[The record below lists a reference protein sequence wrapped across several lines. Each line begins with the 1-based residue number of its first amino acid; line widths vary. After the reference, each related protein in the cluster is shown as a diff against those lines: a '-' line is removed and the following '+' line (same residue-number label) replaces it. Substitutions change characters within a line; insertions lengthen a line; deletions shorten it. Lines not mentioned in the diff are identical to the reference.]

1 MRNHLLSITR
11 RTIPYL
17 PDLRPIAGSVTA
29 SILMQQLDYWFSQK
43 PDGFYKFLS
52 PFGHEAYREGDS
64 WEEELA
70 FSVDEFRTAFDR
82 IGVRHGSKKAYK
94 AAVASGSEFIA
105 EAKDGTTTVK
115 FYSSYHDKIKGLTF
129 YFRNHP
135 VVDERLNSL
144 VSGNFPV
151 NGKSPSTEMGTPNHP
166 SSVNGESPAT
176 EMEKPSSVNGESPVH
191 LYTEITPEITPEIT
205 LPPTPQGGQKSV
217 EEKRP
222 RNGTKPPAPNINAV
236 ATLVKEEVIQQS
248 TVICEDKSSASAVT
262 TKKKVSESTKWRQ
275 ERRREVHPNLVYCEG
290 ETAWLNPDSQFKAEF
305 VRWIASE
312 WMKKWTYS
320 TIYAAEEAVISNF
333 FNEPD
338 KIPVRWRTYSLTFNH
353 HFERAAQRIA
363 SGGTVGEEEKQHLEA
378 NLEAVRSPMPQTVVS
393 ESTTTLLRDTTTPI
407 LPVSA
412 PASLENFEGSPDTYR
427 EYKPELEVSQ
437 EEAQA
442 NLLRL
447 KEMMGA
453 ISARKLPPPQEPKP
467 INRLDQLNADL
478 ADPCIGRSRDIQV
491 QAQKFIDSNEG
502 YCADY
507 DDEGKIVVIYQ
518 F

>member
-52 PFGHEAYREGDS
+52 PCGHEAYREGDS

-151 NGKSPSTEMGTPNHP
+151 NGKSPSTEM
-166 SSVNGESPAT
+166 
-176 EMEKPSSVNGESPVH
+176 EKPSSVNGESPVH

-205 LPPTPQGGQKSV
+205 SSPTPPKGKESV

-248 TVICEDKSSASAVT
+248 TVICEDKSSAAPVNQIVEYSINPDEQFKNGRRLCPHKNTYMSKSSDPWMEGGNPIPVF
-262 TKKKVSESTKWRQ
+262 KLWVLSQINRDPKKVTNLPNVSAELRNNYQRAQDWWDGFLADTQQRFESM
-275 ERRREVHPNLVYCEG
+275 ERRLLSGGLPREG
-290 ETAWLNPDSQFKAEF
+290 ELEELASVAPFAPELAGRVIEMASNPQL
-305 VRWIASE
+305 V
-312 WMKKWTYS
+312 
-320 TIYAAEEAVISNF
+320 
-333 FNEPD
+333 
-338 KIPVRWRTYSLTFNH
+338 
-353 HFERAAQRIA
+353 
-363 SGGTVGEEEKQHLEA
+363 
-378 NLEAVRSPMPQTVVS
+378 
-393 ESTTTLLRDTTTPI
+393 STTATPA
-407 LPVSA
+407 LPSPT
-412 PASLENFEGSPDTYR
+412 PALPKNFEGSPDTYR

-447 KEMMGA
+447 KEMMA
-453 ISARKLPPPQEPKP
+453 AAAVRKLPPPQEPKP
-467 INRLDQLNADL
+467 INQLDQLNADL
-478 ADPCIGRSRDIQV
+478 ADPLIGRSLDIQFQARRFLESNVGYVADQDEEGIILNIV
-491 QAQKFIDSNEG
+491 QF
-502 YCADY
+502 
-507 DDEGKIVVIYQ
+507 
-518 F
+518 